1 MVSFTE
7 RGKKL
12 KAYEQKF
19 ARGSIVPSGHSLIIH
34 GKGKNLKAYTIPEA
48 KRKGLIKYARKVRRR
63 ANVGARSGL
72 EYLGLR

>member
-7 RGKKL
+7 RGKQL
-12 KAYEQKF
+12 KAYEQKIS
-19 ARGSIVPSGHSLIIH
+19 GSRHSFIMH
-34 GKGKNLKAYTIPEA
+34 GKGKNYTVLTLPEA
-48 KRKGLIKYARKVRRR
+48 KRKGIIKYARKVRRR